1 MSSPCPV
8 VAIRRPGCDV
18 PYDMTTR
25 RLAVPYLWGV
35 VSPVSGPKY
44 LSVREHLRRGVP
56 ALPEQTLLPPEPV
69 LCAEYG
75 VSRITL
81 RRAVDGLVADG
92 HLVREQGRGTFVSR
106 PAIRHE
112 YRESFVHRIAGFTS
126 VMTEQ
131 GAQVG
136 TTVLTQRI
144 APAAPT
150 IAGELSLD
158 TADDVVELVR
168 LRSLDGAPNHVA
180 HSFLP
185 ATPYPKAAEADL
197 NQGSLYDYLRREY
210 AADLAHARIVVDVGM
225 AAAEEADLLDVVAGS
240 PLPVRGT
247 TGHSSGG
254 HPLVH
259 SFSRLRPDVSQ
270 VEFEVSVTGRFDA
283 PLRRPAGAVA

>member
-1 MSSPCPV
+1 
-8 VAIRRPGCDV
+8 
-18 PYDMTTR
+18 MTSR
-25 RLAVPYLWGV
+25 RLLVQYLSGV
-35 VSPVSGPKY
+35 AGVEAGPKY
-44 LSVREHLRRGVP
+44 LAVREALRRRAS
-56 ALPEQTLLPPEPV
+56 ALPEHTLLPPEPV

-92 HLVREQGRGTFVSR
+92 HLVREQGRGTFVTR

-144 APAAPT
+144 VPAPSSVAV
-150 IAGELSLD
+150 ELALEV
-158 TADDVVELVR
+158 ADDVVELVR
-168 LRSLDGAPNHVA
+168 LRSVDGAPNHVA

-185 ATPYPKAAEADL
+185 AVLYPKAAEADL
-197 NQGSLYDYLRREY
+197 TQGSLYEYLRREY

-225 AAAEEADLLDVVAGS
+225 AAPEEAELLDVVAGS
-240 PLPVRGT
+240 PLLVVRT
-247 TGHSSGG
+247 TVHDSGG
-254 HPLVH
+254 HPLVD
-259 SFSRLRPDVSQ
+259 SLSPPRPPVSPGG
-270 VEFEVSVTGRFDA
+270 VEGSVGGR
-283 PLRRPAGAVA
+283 

>member
-1 MSSPCPV
+1 
-8 VAIRRPGCDV
+8 
-18 PYDMTTR
+18 MTTR
-25 RLAVPYLWGV
+25 RLFIQYLCPVTSSAV
-35 VSPVSGPKY
+35 GPKY
-44 LSVREHLRRGVP
+44 LAVREHLRRRVS
-56 ALPEQTLLPPEPV
+56 ALPEHTLLPPEPV

-92 HLVREQGRGTFVSR
+92 HLVREQGRGTFVTR

-144 APAAPT
+144 VPAPPAVAT
-150 IAGELSLD
+150 ELSLD
-158 TADDVVELVR
+158 VADEVVELVR

-185 ATPYPKAAEADL
+185 VASYPKAAEADL
-197 NQGSLYDYLRREY
+197 SEGSLYDYLRREY

-225 AAAEEADLLDVVAGS
+225 AAPEEADLLDVVAGS
-240 PLPVRGT
+240 PLLVVRT
-247 TGHSSGG
+247 TVHDSGG

-270 VEFEVSVTGRFDA
+270 VEFEVSVGGR
-283 PLRRPAGAVA
+283 